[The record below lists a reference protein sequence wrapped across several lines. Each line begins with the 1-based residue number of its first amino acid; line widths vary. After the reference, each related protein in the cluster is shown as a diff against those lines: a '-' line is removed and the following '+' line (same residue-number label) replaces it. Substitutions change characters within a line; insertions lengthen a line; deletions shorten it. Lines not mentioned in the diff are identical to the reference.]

1 MKTKFKK
8 LLKSIL
14 YPHIAL
20 IIILTV
26 LSVVSLVMAF
36 AVMPENQIV
45 NYSSYVLSAYTLT
58 VICIRIP
65 SIIKGVKKYK
75 KTNKYVSM
83 YSSDPHLRIKLSL
96 FGTLLFNV
104 VYSLFQLALG
114 IVGNSLW
121 FYSLAGYYFLLALM
135 RLALFYHTQ
144 KHSPGEMM
152 LREQLIYRMCGIG
165 LLPMTLALSV
175 IIGYV
180 AMKSQ
185 ANVQGMIITI
195 AMAAFTFTSFSI
207 AIVNVFRYRKY
218 NSPVWTA
225 SKALGF
231 VSALVSMLTL
241 EDAMIASFGSEEGEN
256 FRQTMAGFTGAGI
269 VAVVIAI
276 AIFMIINSTKR
287 IKEYKN
293 QNGASHEQ
301 LK

>member
-8 LLKSIL
+8 LLMSVL

-20 IIILTV
+20 IVILTV
-26 LSVVSLVMAF
+26 LSAVSLVAAF
-36 AVMPENQIV
+36 VVMPENEIV

-58 VICIRIP
+58 VICIRVP
-65 SIIKGVKKYK
+65 RIIKGVKTFK
-75 KTNKYVSM
+75 KTNKYASM

-96 FGTLLFNV
+96 FGTFAFNA

-114 IVGNSLW
+114 IRGNSLW
-121 FYSLAGYYFLLALM
+121 YYSFSGYYFLLAFM
-135 RLALFYHTQ
+135 RLALLHHTR

-180 AMKSQ
+180 TVKSQ
-185 ANVQGMIITI
+185 ANVHNDIITI

-207 AIVNVFRYRKY
+207 AIVNVFKYRKY

-225 SKALGF
+225 SKALSF

-241 EDAMIASFGSEEGEN
+241 EDAMLASFGSEEGEE

-293 QNGASHEQ
+293 QNGAIHE
-301 LK
+301 

>member
-1 MKTKFKK
+1 
-8 LLKSIL
+8 
-14 YPHIAL
+14 
-20 IIILTV
+20 
-26 LSVVSLVMAF
+26 MAF

-65 SIIKGVKKYK
+65 SIIKGVNKYK

-96 FGTLLFNV
+96 FGTLVFNI

-114 IVGNSLW
+114 IGGNSLW

-135 RLALFYHTQ
+135 RLSLFYHTQ
-144 KHSPGEMM
+144 KHHPGEMM

-185 ANVQGMIITI
+185 SNVQSNIITI

-225 SKALGF
+225 SKALSF

-287 IKEYKN
+287 IKEYKK
-293 QNGASHEQ
+293 QDGAIHEQ

>member
-1 MKTKFKK
+1 
-8 LLKSIL
+8 
-14 YPHIAL
+14 
-20 IIILTV
+20 
-26 LSVVSLVMAF
+26 MAF

-65 SIIKGVKKYK
+65 SIIKGVNKYK

-96 FGTLLFNV
+96 FGTLVFNI

-114 IVGNSLW
+114 IGGNSLW

-135 RLALFYHTQ
+135 RLSLFYHTQ
-144 KHSPGEMM
+144 KHHPGEMM

-185 ANVQGMIITI
+185 SNVQSNIITI

>member
-114 IVGNSLW
+114 IGGNSLW

-135 RLALFYHTQ
+135 RLSLFYHTQ
-144 KHSPGEMM
+144 KHHPGEMM

-231 VSALVSMLTL
+231 VSALVPMLTL

-293 QNGASHEQ
+293 QDGAIHE
-301 LK
+301 

>member
-26 LSVVSLVMAF
+26 LSVVSLVTAF
-36 AVMPENQIV
+36 AVMPKNEIV

-83 YSSDPHLRIKLSL
+83 YSSDPHLRIRLSL
-96 FGTLLFNV
+96 IGTLVFNV

-114 IVGNSLW
+114 ISGNSLW
-121 FYSLAGYYFLLALM
+121 YYSLAGYYFLLALM
-135 RLALFYHTQ
+135 RLALLHHTQ

-225 SKALGF
+225 SKALSF

-293 QNGASHEQ
+293 QDGAIHE
-301 LK
+301 

>member
-8 LLKSIL
+8 LLMSIL

-20 IIILTV
+20 IVILTV
-26 LSVVSLVMAF
+26 LSAVSLVVAF
-36 AVMPENQIV
+36 VVMPENQTV
-45 NYSSYVLSAYTLT
+45 NYCSYVLSAYTLT

-65 SIIKGVKKYK
+65 SIIKGVKTFKE
-75 KTNKYVSM
+75 TNKYVSM

-96 FGTLLFNV
+96 FGTLVFNA

-114 IVGNSLW
+114 ISGSSLW
-121 FYSLAGYYFLLALM
+121 YYSLAGYYFLLALM
-135 RLALFYHTQ
+135 RLALLYHTR

-152 LREQLIYRMCGIG
+152 FREQLIYRLCGIG

-180 AMKSQ
+180 TLKSQ
-185 ANVQGMIITI
+185 ANVQSEIITI
-195 AMAAFTFTSFSI
+195 TMAAFTFTSFTV
-207 AIVNVFRYRKY
+207 AIVNVFNYRKY

-225 SKALGF
+225 SKALSF

-241 EDAMIASFGSEEGEN
+241 EDAMLASFGSEEGEE

-269 VAVVIAI
+269 VAVIIAI

-293 QNGASHEQ
+293 QNGAIHE
-301 LK
+301 